1 MPITIELNLTM
12 IQRLHIVYSF
22 LEVFMAPLDLSL
34 LPISMMK
41 VTEMNYF

>member
-1 MPITIELNLTM
+1 MPISIELNLT
-12 IQRLHIVYSF
+12 IQRIHIVYSF

>member
-1 MPITIELNLTM
+1 MPITIELNLT
-12 IQRLHIVYSF
+12 IQRIHIVYSF
-22 LEVFMAPLDLSL
+22 LKVFMAPLDLSL